1 MKPENMLITFN
12 ETEAANDTTIRPHL
26 RLIDLGSAVDAES
39 FKRMYGAE
47 GPSERE
53 QTHEYAPPEMLLA
66 G

>member
-1 MKPENMLITFN
+1 MLIIFN
-12 ETEAANDTTIRPHL
+12 KTEEAANDTIIRPHL

-47 GPSERE
+47 GPSGRE

-66 G
+66 R